1 MLWDEWLV
9 VIVYEGRR
17 RLFERLA
24 VMQCWWWD
32 GWRGSM
38 AGKIKKKKKIEAYYY
53 LQHVWK
59 TCCNA
64 RLVWVLEQMHFCTG
78 GEMVGED
85 AWQRHCIECGF
96 MQCNYNALPP
106 TSTVQL
112 FSLFNLFKFF
122 LSRVFLCFSIMLVF
136 KYHFVFPVICV
147 GQLKDKSLK
156 VGIVGI
162 IIRWCV
168 CAGSTTPTSR
178 DPSQSRTL
186 PQRESIRTQVI
197 RIHIEATRQPTNME
211 NDPIR
216 GNILRTTNYT
226 K

>member
-1 MLWDEWLV
+1 MISCNSLWGKETIIWKACCDAVLV
-9 VIVYEGRR
+9 VGW
-17 RLFERLA
+17 LERKH
-24 VMQCWWWD
+24 
-32 GWRGSM
+32 
-38 AGKIKKKKKIEAYYY
+38 GKKDKKEKKNEAYYY

-122 LSRVFLCFSIMLVF
+122 LSRVFLCFSTMLAF
-136 KYHFVFPVICV
+136 KYHSAFPVICV

-178 DPSQSRTL
+178 DPSQST
-186 PQRESIRTQVI
+186 E
-197 RIHIEATRQPTNME
+197 RIHSHTSHQDPYWSHKTTNH
-211 NDPIR
+211 R
-216 GNILRTTNYT
+216 GKRPNPKCSAQARARSNILRTTNYT